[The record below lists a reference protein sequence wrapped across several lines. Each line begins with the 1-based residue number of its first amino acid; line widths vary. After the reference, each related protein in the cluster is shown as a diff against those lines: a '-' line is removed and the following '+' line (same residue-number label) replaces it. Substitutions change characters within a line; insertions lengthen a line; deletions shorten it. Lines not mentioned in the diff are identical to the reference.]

1 MASRLQDVIQ
11 RGTRADQPLAT
22 DVAEGTLY
30 FVTDELVIEQSNE
43 IIWESY
49 GGGIGT
55 SGIDG
60 TNGTNGTVGI
70 DGRDG
75 SDGLD
80 GIPGRSVQIYEQAD
94 EPLGAQPGDFWITP
108 A

>member
-1 MASRLQDVIQ
+1 MASRLQDVVQ
-11 RGTRADQPLAT
+11 RGTRVGQPLAT

-30 FVTDELVIEQSNE
+30 FVTDELLTERSNGT
-43 IIWESY
+43 IWQSY

-55 SGIDG
+55 AGI
-60 TNGTNGTVGI
+60 NGTNGTVGI
-70 DGRDG
+70 DGQDG

-80 GIPGRSVQIYEQAD
+80 GVNGRTIQVYEQAG
-94 EPLGAQPGDFWITP
+94 EPSGAQPGDFWITP